1 MPAAPLDP
9 PTGPDVAPVPVG
21 SRPWITIGAGL
32 LLFVL
37 VPFALLGTWFEAVA
51 TETVH
56 ASSPRWL
63 IAAAIVT
70 LLTLDIVLPVPS
82 SVVSTAAGAALG
94 FWSGLAASTLGMT
107 ACCQIGY
114 AIGRTS
120 GRAVAARFVGEPALA
135 DVERWVRDRGDW
147 ILCVM
152 RPVPVLAEASVL
164 LAGIAHLGG
173 ARFTA
178 MTFLAN
184 LGVSAAYALAG
195 ATASSTGSMLPAIAG
210 AIVLPALVMGVAR
223 LARRRLRG
231 RCEPTQA

>member
-1 MPAAPLDP
+1 MPAAR
-9 PTGPDVAPVPVG
+9 PDVAPASVG
-21 SRPWITIGAGL
+21 SRSWITIGAGL

-51 TETVH
+51 IETVH

-63 IAAAIVT
+63 IAATIVA
-70 LLTLDIVLPVPS
+70 LLAVDIVLPVPS
-82 SVVSTAAGAALG
+82 SVVSTAAGATLG

-107 ACCQIGY
+107 VCCQIGY

-135 DVERWVRDRGDW
+135 DVERWVRGRGDW
-147 ILCVM
+147 MLCVV

-164 LAGIAHLGG
+164 LAGIARLGG

-178 MTFLAN
+178 LTFLAN

-210 AIVLPALVMGVAR
+210 AIVLPALVMGAAS
-223 LARRRLRG
+223 LARRQSRG
-231 RCEPTQA
+231 RGEPTQA